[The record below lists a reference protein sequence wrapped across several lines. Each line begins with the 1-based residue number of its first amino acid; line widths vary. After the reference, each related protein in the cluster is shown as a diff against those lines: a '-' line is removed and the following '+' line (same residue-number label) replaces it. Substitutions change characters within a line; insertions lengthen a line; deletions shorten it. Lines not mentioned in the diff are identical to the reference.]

1 LFFFVFFFVFFFF
14 SVIPLLEISVVL
26 SVKDFSK
33 SRVFVAVLSFC
44 FSSKSLSRM
53 RVGKT
58 KRRALLLSI

>member
-58 KRRALLLSI
+58 KRRARLLSI